1 MVFGPAT
8 DLCFDPSL
16 LPENQQFFCTIPPL
30 GQSLLSLSLYSNE
43 DGAVFEWK
51 NWKLPTLNVK
61 VAKSQNHIFSTSFHL
76 HKNEE
81 NYARLNTYFH
91 EFVFRQNCQST
102 KNRLQDFHFHAF
114 RFCLSCLASVTKVT
128 KPLLI

>member
-1 MVFGPAT
+1 MWFLAPLLTFVLTPHFCLKINSSFVQFRRT
-8 DLCFDPSL
+8 D
-16 LPENQQFFCTIPPL
+16 NHYY
-30 GQSLLSLSLYSNE
+30 LYSNE